1 MPSMLEIERRFLVDG
16 RGEKPWRNASEHF
29 EIRQLY
35 LDSTLI
41 VPTNCRTGLSYAGI
55 EIITNLDNE
64 IFNDIHQNEDWVTRV
79 RKKGDLFFFTV
90 KGKTEGIATKEHEFE
105 IASDIF
111 SKILKGKD
119 YPEVVKTRFN
129 WLSEDNMIW
138 EVDEFEGNLAGLI
151 IAEVEL
157 PDENHEIE
165 LPSWLGMEI
174 TYAKGWSNADLAK
187 LVMTAQNS

>member
-1 MPSMLEIERRFLVDG
+1 MASMLEIERRFLVDG
-16 RGEKPWRNASEHF
+16 RREKPWRNASEHF

-41 VPTNCRTGLSYAGI
+41 IPTDCSTGLSYAGI
-55 EIITNLDNE
+55 EIITNLGNE
-64 IFNDIHQNEDWVTRV
+64 IYNDIHQNKDWVSRI
-79 RKKGDLFFFTV
+79 RKKGDLFFFTL
-90 KGKTEGIATKEHEFE
+90 KGKTEGIATQEHEFE
-105 IASDIF
+105 VTSNVF
-111 SKILKGKD
+111 SKILEGKD
-119 YPEVVKTRFN
+119 YPEVVKTRYN
-129 WLSEDNMIW
+129 WLSKDSMIW

-157 PDENHEIE
+157 PNENHVIE

-187 LVMTAQNS
+187 LVMTAQNN